1 MTVQNHQNKNIPF
14 LRLLKFAPF
23 LHPVIRLI
31 YKRPSPLLKKEVMG
45 LSFSSPVGVAAGTD
59 RRGEYSDVISCFSPG
74 FVEIGPLRDVRF
86 AIQNLTQRK
95 DDIVVLANLSNTQNL
110 VHAFSLIYDFADA
123 IVLNVS
129 KGSSVSAVIDHLLE
143 LRRYNDAYKPILF
156 KIFPDLMTDQL
167 DSVTTFML
175 GSGIDGAIV
184 GAEFVE
190 RVREKTLGLIPIIA
204 TAEISVPERAAQILD
219 SGADLIAVTN
229 SPVHYGPKLIKRIN
243 KHLEKR

>member
-1 MTVQNHQNKNIPF
+1 MTAQNKNNNIPF
-14 LRLLKFAPF
+14 IRLLKYLPF
-23 LHPVIRLI
+23 LLPIVRLF
-31 YKRPSPLLKKEVMG
+31 YKRQSPLLKKEVMG
-45 LSFSSPVGVAAGTD
+45 ISFPSPVGVAAGVD
-59 RRGEYSDVISCFSPG
+59 RRGEFTGVISCFSPG
-74 FVEIGPLRDVRF
+74 FIEIGPLRDVRF
-86 AIQNLTQRK
+86 AIQNLSSRSEGL
-95 DDIVVLANLSNTQNL
+95 VVLANLSNSQNL
-110 VHAFSLIYDFADA
+110 GHAFALIYDFVDA

-129 KGSSVSAVIDHLLE
+129 KGSSVSAVVDHLLE

-156 KIFPDLMTDQL
+156 KIFPDLMGDQL
-167 DSVTTFML
+167 DSVTSFML

-190 RVREKTLGLIPIIA
+190 RVREKTLGLLPIIA

-243 KHLEKR
+243 KYLEKR